1 VRPLDDLTGDDLRSV
16 MRKVHAP
23 IARFVEALL
32 RSPFCHFY
40 AEGDT
45 VLIVVNGALRL
56 HRERLEEHTGLI
68 ERSLK
73 LQTGRDY
80 RVRVLAAA
88 KTPR

>member
-1 VRPLDDLTGDDLRSV
+1 MRILDELDGDELRAV

-23 IARFVEALL
+23 TVRFVEALL

-40 AEGDT
+40 AEGDHL
-45 VLIVVNGALRL
+45 LIVINGALRF
-56 HRERLEEHTGLI
+56 HRERIEEHTGLI

-73 LQTGRDY
+73 LQTGHDY

-88 KTPR
+88 RTPH